1 MSDTAKLV
9 IDGTEADEKLTND
22 IAVIE
27 YTDNDEYHADDLQI
41 VTYNP
46 AEWYGKETIE
56 YTITDN
62 DWHEISKAVEMKMR
76 NI

>member
-9 IDGTEADEKLTND
+9 IDGTEADKKLTND

-41 VTYNP
+41 VT
-46 AEWYGKETIE
+46 
-56 YTITDN
+56 
-62 DWHEISKAVEMKMR
+62 
-76 NI
+76 